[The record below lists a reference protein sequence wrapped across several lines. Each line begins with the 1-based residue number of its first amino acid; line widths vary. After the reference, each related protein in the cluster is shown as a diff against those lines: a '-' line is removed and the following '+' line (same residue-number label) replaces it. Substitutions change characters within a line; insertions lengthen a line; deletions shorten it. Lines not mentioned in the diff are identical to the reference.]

1 MRFAIV
7 DIETTGGFPQQHG
20 ITEIAIVLHNG
31 KEVEG
36 RYETLVNPHQL
47 IPPFIA
53 NMTGISDAMV
63 ARAPSFKEVAP
74 KIYNLLKDRVF
85 VAHNVNFHLSSTIY
99 KNPAII
105 CKRLSY
111 VQSGSAEKYFL
122 VFGNMDLGIS
132 AVNWV
137 SPLRTDIVPGA
148 MLWLLRKCW
157 DWHYRKTG
165 CW

>member
-63 ARAPSFKEVAP
+63 ARAPSFKDVAP
-74 KIYNLLKDRVF
+74 KIYKKTFNCNDLARLQLKV
-85 VAHNVNFHLSSTIY
+85 
-99 KNPAII
+99 
-105 CKRLSY
+105 
-111 VQSGSAEKYFL
+111 
-122 VFGNMDLGIS
+122 
-132 AVNWV
+132 V
-137 SPLRTDIVPGA
+137 SIF
-148 MLWLLRKCW
+148 
-157 DWHYRKTG
+157 
-165 CW
+165 